1 MTSSGKVQ
9 DRTDSIVPH
18 RHAAQGFHYVW
29 AVGKTAI
36 KKASGRQVAARYQVG
51 FPQIWLDTK
60 PEQDPDVPAQLFN
73 QALPYLHLYPYRLHV
88 PEVYGVCRD
97 DETDE
102 EILLLENVPLT
113 SSGALQPSIAQ
124 AWIQATAT
132 RQAYWLWQL
141 LELWQPFCQLDVA
154 ASLLSL
160 ENIRVEG
167 WRVRLKELIE
177 DETVEAG
184 VTPSLTNLADSWL
197 TLLPNAKEA
206 IVQPFQ
212 AVLALMQAPDTEYG
226 TIATALNQL
235 LIEQAAKLPLRLQ
248 VLGATEVGAQRSH
261 NEDAYYPISTG
272 AKSQAFDDLTPRL
285 TIVCDG
291 IGGHDG
297 GEVASQL
304 AVQTI
309 QLQVRALLSEIAGQ
323 PEPVP
328 PELIREQLA
337 AIVRV
342 VNNVI
347 AAQNDAQNRQARRR
361 MGTTLTMALQIP
373 QRVKL
378 SNGMFA
384 SNAHE
389 LYLVNVGDSR
399 AYWITPNY
407 CQQLTVDDDVAVREV
422 RMGRSLYRE
431 ALKRPDSGALTQAL
445 GTRDGQLLYPTV
457 QRFILEE
464 DGILL
469 LCSDGMSD
477 NGFVEQSWSDY
488 AELILLDKFPLETAV
503 QSWLEFANQHNGHDN
518 ASIVLT
524 HCQISSPLPDLRL
537 PIALDEPEPD
547 EEPLP
552 DPIVIPPAEPQKPRS
567 KPHWWLKG
575 LLLLSI
581 SGAVGAGVWYY
592 RDPVGMQQTVKREF
606 ETIRNGAAT
615 IKDRIQHDLI
625 KR

>member
-9 DRTDSIVPH
+9 DRTSSIVANRSP
-18 RHAAQGFHYVW
+18 AQGFHYVW

-36 KKASGRQVAARYQVG
+36 RKASGRQVASRYQVG

-60 PEQDPDVPAQLFN
+60 PEQDPDVPAQLLN
-73 QALPYLHLYPYRLHV
+73 AALPYLHLYPYRLHV

-97 DETDE
+97 DETGQ
-102 EILLLENVPLT
+102 EILLLENVPIAP
-113 SSGALQPSIAQ
+113 SGALQPSIVQ
-124 AWIQATAT
+124 AWSQATAT

-141 LELWQPFCQLDVA
+141 LELWTPFSQLDVA

-160 ENIRVEG
+160 DNIRIEG

-177 DETVEAG
+177 DETIEAG
-184 VTPSLTNLADSWL
+184 STPSLADLANCWSALL
-197 TLLPNAKEA
+197 TSAKEPIAEPLQA
-206 IVQPFQ
+206 I
-212 AVLALMQAPDTEYG
+212 LALMQAEGTEHG
-226 TIATALNQL
+226 AIAPRLNQL

-248 VLGATEVGAQRSH
+248 VLGATEVGGQRSH

-272 AKSQAFDDLTPRL
+272 SKSQAFDDLAPRL

-323 PEPVP
+323 PELVAPDLVC
-328 PELIREQLA
+328 EQLA

-347 AAQNDAQNRQARRR
+347 AAQNDAQDRQARRR
-361 MGTTLTMALQIP
+361 MGTTLVMAIQIP
-373 QRVKL
+373 QRVRL
-378 SNGMFA
+378 SNGTFA

-445 GTRDGQLLYPTV
+445 GTRDGQYLYPTV
-457 QRFILEE
+457 RRFILEE
-464 DGILL
+464 DGLLL

-537 PIALDEPEPD
+537 PIALGEPELD
-547 EEPLP
+547 DEPLP
-552 DPIVIPPAEPQKPRS
+552 DPIVIPPAEPQKPNR
-567 KPHWWLKG
+567 KPRLWLKG
-575 LLLLSI
+575 ISLLLL
-581 SGAVGAGVWYY
+581 SGAVGAGVWYSC
-592 RDPVGMQQTVKREF
+592 DPVGMQQGVKREF
-606 ETIRNGAAT
+606 EALCKGAAT
-615 IKDRIQHDLI
+615 IRDRIQHDLF